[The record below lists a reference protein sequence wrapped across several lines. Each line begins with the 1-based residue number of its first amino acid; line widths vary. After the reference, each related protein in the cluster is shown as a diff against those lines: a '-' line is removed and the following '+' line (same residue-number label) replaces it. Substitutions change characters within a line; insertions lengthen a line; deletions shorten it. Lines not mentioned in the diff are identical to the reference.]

1 MKFAVAWM
9 SIADGATGMRMQC
22 ALASISCNSRP
33 DAPAGASMISCRVS
47 AGTCISTLRNRPP
60 LWCAALAP

>member
-1 MKFAVAWM
+1 
-9 SIADGATGMRMQC
+9 MRSGQH
-22 ALASISCNSRP
+22 LLQEQT

-60 LWCAALAP
+60 FWGAALAP